1 MHVAIKSRMCGFI
14 DRLCAG
20 HRKSCQPPLK
30 NVSFSALLLLDAM
43 LGQSL
48 TQAAIALLTKLL
60 EIKKS
65 VGQKAIILN
74 RAIIII
80 CRDVRVR
87 ESRHAR
93 GRALSLCLATFS
105 DVRKFAR
112 THSFRICRSVLRM
125 RTIMNRPMLLYD

>member
-1 MHVAIKSRMCGFI
+1 MHVASYKVRNVWVH
-14 DRLCAG
+14 RLCTG

-65 VGQKAIILN
+65 VGQKAII
-74 RAIIII
+74 
-80 CRDVRVR
+80 
-87 ESRHAR
+87 
-93 GRALSLCLATFS
+93 
-105 DVRKFAR
+105 
-112 THSFRICRSVLRM
+112 
-125 RTIMNRPMLLYD
+125 